1 MVAEKDETKTN
12 VILTV
17 AESKRLIAK
26 GIAAH
31 PVVGATMMKVR
42 ELREIIEK
50 GGR

>member
-1 MVAEKDETKTN
+1 MD

-31 PVVGATMMKVR
+31 PAVR
-42 ELREIIEK
+42 AAMEK
-50 GGR
+50 GRVVVAAMVPGSLERTDT